1 MTQQVKSIIQTI
13 ASVTIGLIMLG
24 SIFAYFY
31 TGYHGYPLYILLRFI
46 LLAIIV
52 NSIGFAIIA
61 NYASLSNAAK
71 PIKIIFY
78 FLSGLYLSIYLFIGF
93 LKNTFATA
101 AEAYFALFLSIL
113 ISLLLIVY
121 FQSREEDIKRLAA
134 GFLIFVFFSIA
145 VIGFFIQ
152 PENPSPIQTH
162 QTIFAIFSLM
172 ALLAI
177 FETPRKL
184 LEKYFKKSFA
194 ALPHHFVWCGGKPID
209 IAALVLFLFLAG
221 FSLYVIFIFKSLGG
235 FLNYA
240 IKSQQAL
247 ITPQMA
253 IYQLIYFIVL
263 SLVGVGFLMRRTLS
277 ETLKRLGLV
286 LLSKNGISKII
297 GFTVLLIFVNFLFE
311 QIGATLGLVDLAA
324 DKEANRL
331 ILQNFRSIGN
341 MLILALAAGIGEEI
355 LFRGALQPKFGIF
368 FTTLLFTLVH
378 GQYQWWGLLNV
389 FALGLVLAYQRKI
402 SNTTSTVISHAFY
415 DIIGLVL
422 IFLIK

>member
-1 MTQQVKSIIQTI
+1 MNQQVKSIIQTI
-13 ASVTIGLIMLG
+13 ASITIGLIIFG

-52 NSIGFAIIA
+52 NSIGIALIA
-61 NYASLSNAAK
+61 NYASVNGATN
-71 PIKIIFY
+71 PVKIIFY

-121 FQSREEDIKRLAA
+121 FQSREDNIKRLAA

-145 VIGFFIQ
+145 AISFFIQ
-152 PENPSPIQTH
+152 PENSSPIQAY

-172 ALLAI
+172 ALLI
-177 FETPRKL
+177 TFDVPRGL

-194 ALPHHFVWCGGKPID
+194 APID
-209 IAALVLFLFLAG
+209 IAALTLFLFLTG
-221 FSLYVIFIFKSLGG
+221 FSLYVIFIFKSFGG

-253 IYQLIYFIVL
+253 VYQLIYFIVL
-263 SLVGVGFLMRRTLS
+263 SLAGVGFLTRKTLS

-286 LLSKNGISKII
+286 WPSKNDVLKII
-297 GFTVLLIFVNFLFE
+297 GFAAALLVINFLFE
-311 QIGATLGLVDLAA
+311 KIGMALGLINLSA
-324 DKEANRL
+324 DQEANQL
-331 ILQNFRSIGN
+331 IFQNFKSIGSL
-341 MLILALAAGIGEEI
+341 LILAFAAGIGEEI
-355 LFRGALQPKFGIF
+355 LFRGALQPKFGII
-368 FTTLLFTLVH
+368 FTTLLFALVH

-389 FALGLVLAYQRKI
+389 FALGLILAYQRKI
-402 SNTTSTVISHAFY
+402 SNTTSVIIAHALY
-415 DIIGLVL
+415 DIIGLAL
-422 IFLIK
+422 IFLVK

>member
-1 MTQQVKSIIQTI
+1 MNQQVKSIIQTI
-13 ASVTIGLIMLG
+13 VSITIGLIIFG

-31 TGYHGYPLYILLRFI
+31 TGYHGYPLYIFLRFI

-52 NSIGFAIIA
+52 NSIGITLIA
-61 NYASLSNAAK
+61 NYASVNGATNLV
-71 PIKIIFY
+71 KIIFY

-121 FQSREEDIKRLAA
+121 FQSREDNIKRLAA

-145 VIGFFIQ
+145 TISFFIQ
-152 PENPSPIQTH
+152 PENSSPIQAY

-172 ALLAI
+172 ALLITFNAS
-177 FETPRKL
+177 RGL

-194 ALPHHFVWCGGKPID
+194 APID
-209 IAALVLFLFLAG
+209 IAALTLFLFLTS
-221 FSLYVIFIFKSLGG
+221 FSLYVIFIFKSFGG
-235 FLNYA
+235 FLNYT

-253 IYQLIYFIVL
+253 VYQLIYFIVL
-263 SLVGVGFLMRRTLS
+263 SLAGVGFLTRKTLS

-286 LLSKNGISKII
+286 WLSKNDILKII
-297 GFTVLLIFVNFLFE
+297 GFATALLVINFLFE
-311 QIGATLGLVDLAA
+311 KIGMALGLINLSA
-324 DKEANRL
+324 DQEANQL
-331 ILQNFRSIGN
+331 IFQNFKSIGSL
-341 MLILALAAGIGEEI
+341 LILAFAAGIGEEI
-355 LFRGALQPKFGIF
+355 LFRGALQPKFGII
-368 FTTLLFTLVH
+368 FTTLLFALVH

-389 FALGLVLAYQRKI
+389 FALGLILAYQRKI
-402 SNTTSTVISHAFY
+402 SNTTSTIITHALY
-415 DIIGLVL
+415 DIIGLAL
-422 IFLIK
+422 IFLVK